1 MQLIAKRT
9 AIILL
14 IIVMAMSVV
23 ACNPS
28 EYAETDPVIIGAQE
42 FSKVLE
48 GDDAFQVI
56 DMRKAADYAKGHVEG
71 AVNIVKDDILMSSSV
86 DNMLTSRSNFEQVMR
101 EAGIKDNVPLYIYDN
116 DRMSA
121 ARLFWSFM
129 VYGNENA
136 KVIDGGYDAILE
148 EGIGMVKTTPEM
160 AESNYKAGEKND
172 AYLAS
177 MKQVRAQVNEP
188 DPNVILLDVRT
199 DQEYID
205 NGKIPSSIMM
215 DFKNIFYADN
225 TFKNVQTVRIDFI
238 DNGMR
243 PENEIIMY
251 CQTSMRAAPVFLAL
265 YNAGYRNIRIY
276 DGAFLEW
283 SSYPANPIDIME
295 GGGTLPNANDAS

>member
-1 MQLIAKRT
+1 MQLIAKKT

-14 IIVMAMSVV
+14 ILVMAMSVV

-28 EYAETDPVIIGAQE
+28 EYQEADPVIVSAQE
-42 FSKVLE
+42 FVEVLDGV
-48 GDDAFQVI
+48 GDYQII
-56 DMRKAADYAKGHVEG
+56 DMRKAADYAKGHVDG
-71 AVNIVKDDILMSSSV
+71 AVNIVKDDIVVSVPV
-86 DNMLTSRSNFEQVMR
+86 DNMLASSSEFEQAMR

-121 ARLFWSFM
+121 ARLFWSLM

-136 KVIDGGYDAILE
+136 KVIDGGFDALVA
-148 EGIGMVKTTPEM
+148 EGIEMVKKAPEIT
-160 AESNYKAGEKND
+160 ESSYKAGKKND
-172 AYLAS
+172 AYVAS
-177 MKQVRAQVNEP
+177 MKQVKAQVNEP
-188 DPNVILLDVRT
+188 DPNVVLLDVRT

-225 TFKNVQTVRIDFI
+225 TFRNVQTVRIDFMDLKI
-238 DNGMR
+238 R
-243 PENEIIMY
+243 PENEVIMY

-265 YNAGYRNIRIY
+265 YNAGYRNIRVY

-283 SSYPANPIDIME
+283 SSYPNNPLDILE
-295 GGGTLPNANDAS
+295 GGGKLPNANDGS